1 MNVDEVF
8 SLYIN
13 KEIFL
18 SDIKNKFNIYLEN
31 KKYKQIMKKIKK
43 FYKNNNK
50 RKKYKKQN
58 YNNINNNIET
68 EKKGRKKRKMKK
80 KVKNFKE
87 KKLKK
92 KTIENIIKKEESKNY
107 LDNNKLLIKK
117 YDDNFISKGLE
128 NIGNTCYL
136 NSGLQLLINIIPIR
150 IYILGNFYIEDINTE
165 NPLSSFGQI
174 ANEFAKLLNYIK
186 NSKQNYIDPIELCF
200 KIKENSPIFD
210 MYSQKDS
217 IEFLTYFIDILHE
230 DLNKIK
236 KKPNINFNEYY
247 KRKCFDDLKTEFD
260 FVNKFYA
267 LKNQSFINDILYGYL
282 LFTFTCKICNKTTYN
297 FDRFSMISIPVEK
310 NLHDCLK
317 KFEEPFLMEDSNQIY
332 CYQCKK
338 DTDCIKK
345 CKIFN
350 IPYYLIIHFQRTVKL
365 VKSDNFIDI
374 PFSFDFKEFCE
385 NKNFDDLNYELIAT
399 INHYGRT
406 SRSGHYLAYCKN
418 YYNQKW
424 YSFNDSMV
432 SEIDE
437 KNVINNQTIIV
448 LYQKKDILNN
458 VDFEDLIKKKII
470 DYTQDDLIKK
480 YLKD

>member
-1 MNVDEVF
+1 MNVEEIF
-8 SLYIN
+8 SSYIN
-13 KEIFL
+13 KKIFL
-18 SDIKNKFNIYLEN
+18 IDIINNNNIYLEN
-31 KKYKQIMKKIKK
+31 KKYKQLMKKIKK

-50 RKKYKKQN
+50 RTKFKKQN
-58 YNNINNNIET
+58 YNNINNNIQT
-68 EKKGRKKRKMKK
+68 EKKGRKKRKKKKMKK
-80 KVKNFKE
+80 KVNNIKE
-87 KKLKK
+87 IKLQK
-92 KTIENIIKKEESKNY
+92 KTIENTKF

-117 YDDNFISKGLE
+117 HDDNFISKGLE

-150 IYILGNFYIEDINTE
+150 IYILGEFYKKDINTE
-165 NPLSSFGQI
+165 NVLSSFGEI
-174 ANEFAKLLNYIK
+174 ANEFAKLLNDIK
-186 NSKQNYIDPIELCF
+186 NSKKNFIDPTELCF
-200 KIKENSPIFD
+200 KIKENNPIFD

-260 FVNKFYA
+260 FVSKFYF

-282 LFTFTCKICNKTTYN
+282 LFTFTCKICNKSTYN

-317 KFEEPFLMEDSNQIY
+317 KFEEPFIMDNSNQIY
-332 CYQCKK
+332 CSQCKK
-338 DTDCIKK
+338 DTDCIKI

-406 SRSGHYLAYCKN
+406 SRSGHYIAYCKN
-418 YYNQKW
+418 YYDQKW

-458 VDFEDLIKKKII
+458 VDFMDLIKRGII
-470 DYTQDDLIKK
+470 DYSKDYLIKK